1 MWNYSNYCKPSF
13 SHGALRNSSFSYQ
26 LVLLIPLLF
35 LLLYHHG
42 ANFSKSTLQ
51 NTLYY
56 VHYTT
61 FSTTQPARVYEAASL
76 YFSAR
81 SWHLLALFSSFQL
94 PWSIFHCLLP
104 HRFDPF
110 PFSHACLSAAEC
122 VWVLIHY
129 CTVGDVIL
137 RQSLLFVVPVRSFKA
152 HWFFT
157 DSSFDVS

>member
-1 MWNYSNYCKPSF
+1 MNKLWNFSNDLELTF
-13 SHGALRNSSFSYQ
+13 SHCALRNSSFSYQ
-26 LVLLIPLLF
+26 LVLMIPLLF

-56 VHYTT
+56 VHCTT

-81 SWHLLALFSSFQL
+81 SWHLLALFFSRLIFLTLCELSSSFQL
-94 PWSIFHCLLP
+94 PSSIFPRLLP

-122 VWVLIHY
+122 MWVGWFTI
-129 CTVGDVIL
+129 
-137 RQSLLFVVPVRSFKA
+137 SLLA
-152 HWFFT
+152 M
-157 DSSFDVS
+157 